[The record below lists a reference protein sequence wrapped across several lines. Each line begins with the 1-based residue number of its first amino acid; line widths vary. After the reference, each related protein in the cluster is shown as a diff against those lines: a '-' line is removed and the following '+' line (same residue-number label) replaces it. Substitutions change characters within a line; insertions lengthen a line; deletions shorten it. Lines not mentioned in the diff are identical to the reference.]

1 MIKNAK
7 KEPGLPN
14 HFLFS
19 SDNRGLSEE
28 LNAAAKSL
36 TEKINSTVG
45 RLEEKE
51 ATAEK
56 DGDKAREALQKANK
70 AQHKA
75 TDSSKKVIMAQ
86 KELQEISAILST
98 VEEPGRLLTK
108 HIFILFWVKSYT
120 DQSLSQDKLHLN
132 LIDGAYAWEITRSFF
147 GI

>member
-1 MIKNAK
+1 MSHYGTK
-7 KEPGLPN
+7 
-14 HFLFS
+14 LFS
-19 SDNRGLSEE
+19 FCSENRGLSEE

-86 KELQEISAILST
+86 KKISAILST
-98 VEEPGRLLTK
+98 VEEPGT
-108 HIFILFWVKSYT
+108 
-120 DQSLSQDKLHLN
+120 
-132 LIDGAYAWEITRSFF
+132 A
-147 GI
+147 

>member
-1 MIKNAK
+1 MLK

-108 HIFILFWVKSYT
+108 HIFILISSECEVSHRLQSMLIKFES
-120 DQSLSQDKLHLN
+120 SLSWDSN
-132 LIDGAYAWEITRSFF
+132 SSM
-147 GI
+147 